1 MNLATLLR
9 RSAADHAGQ
18 VALRLPEPGG
28 TDTEVGYAR
37 FAESAGRFAAFLRAS
52 GLAPGDRVGF
62 FLPNGLEY
70 LEALLGTWQAGGV
83 GVPLNYMFPDAPLRH
98 AVVDSGARYLL
109 VLPGDVERLHAVL
122 GDAVPELL
130 TVGSSADARSA
141 DAPLVGSYPAA
152 LAAHEPSH
160 EVVPRLDRDDALL
173 MYTSGSTGVPKGVR
187 QTHRNIA
194 AQVEGVIDLYE
205 IDAGDHVLNCMPLF
219 HVGGLQL
226 ASLPVLLRGGQITF
240 MPRWDPIAWL
250 ELAQRLRP
258 TYGGLISTMMIDVG
272 NRTVGAPVVL
282 DSFRICMFG
291 GSRTPTAAID
301 RLAAGTGIEG
311 IEIYGQ
317 TEQSGLVVSY
327 SPRDERRQDSM
338 GRPMEQVVRTRLV
351 PLDGAQAESAST
363 QHGGDDIAHG
373 SPDVG
378 ELWVQGDAVTPGY
391 WNVDAPERWS
401 EGWFRTGDLM
411 SADADGYLYY
421 VDRIDDMIVSGGE
434 NVFPQMVEEH
444 LADHPD
450 LAEVAVIGTAHERWV
465 EQVTAV
471 VVPNRD
477 GVTADDVAAWCANHP
492 DLRGIHRP
500 RRIEVVDALPRTG
513 SGKLNRPELRK
524 KFP

>member
-52 GLAPGDRVGF
+52 GVEPGTRVGF

-70 LEALLGTWQAGGV
+70 LEGLFGTWQAGAV
-83 GVPLNYMFPDAPLRH
+83 GVPLNYMFPDAALRH

-109 VLPGDVERLHAVL
+109 VLPGDVDRLHAVL

-130 TVGSSADARSA
+130 TIGQD
-141 DAPLVGSYPAA
+141 GSYPAA

-160 EVVPRLDRDDALL
+160 DVVPRLDRDDALL

-205 IDAGDHVLNCMPLF
+205 IDAADHVLNCMPLF

-250 ELAQRLRP
+250 DLAQRLRP

-327 SPRDERRQDSM
+327 SPRDERRPDSM

-351 PLDGAQAESAST
+351 PVG
-363 QHGGDDIAHG
+363 GGDDVVPG

-391 WNVDAPERWS
+391 WRIDAPERWS
-401 EGWFRTGDLM
+401 EAWFRTGDLM

-444 LADHPD
+444 LAGHPD

-465 EQVTAV
+465 EQVTAI
-471 VVPNRD
+471 VVPNKD
-477 GVTADDVAAWCANHP
+477 GVTADDIAAWCANHP

-500 RRIEVVDALPRTG
+500 RRIEVVEALPRTG